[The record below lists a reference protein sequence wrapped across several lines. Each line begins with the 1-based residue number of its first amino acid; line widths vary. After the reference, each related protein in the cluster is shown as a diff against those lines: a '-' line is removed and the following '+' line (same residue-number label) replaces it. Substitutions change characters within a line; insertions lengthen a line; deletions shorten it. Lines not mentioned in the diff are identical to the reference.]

1 MAAQSHYDCDG
12 CFPRNKIAKKL
23 FSYVVFDVRLA
34 AGQQED
40 SAGLIVAVLAAEV
53 EGGEPPAVL
62 DVGVCLGFAQ
72 HLGEEKR
79 KKC

>member
-1 MAAQSHYDCDG
+1 MLSRKQDCQ
-12 CFPRNKIAKKL
+12 KL

-34 AGQQED
+34 ASQQED

-53 EGGEPPAVL
+53 EGGESPAVL

-72 HLGEEKR
+72 HLGE
-79 KKC
+79 KKEMLIPIDKEYN